1 MTCVI
6 FAGCPTLVEP
16 FRHAIECP
24 GIEAVRKS
32 GRQVRVGA
40 LVAGVMDV
48 AGASPRRFFFEV
60 LRSFTRDRTQADR
73 LAYFASPGGRED
85 FSKYNEREGAS

>member
-1 MTCVI
+1 
-6 FAGCPTLVEP
+6 
-16 FRHAIECP
+16 
-24 GIEAVRKS
+24 
-32 GRQVRVGA
+32 
-40 LVAGVMDV
+40 MDV

-85 FSKYNEREGAS
+85 FSKYNERESAS

>member
-1 MTCVI
+1 
-6 FAGCPTLVEP
+6 
-16 FRHAIECP
+16 
-24 GIEAVRKS
+24 
-32 GRQVRVGA
+32 VRVGA

-85 FSKYNEREGAS
+85 FSRYNEREGAS